1 MKTRTLLQSKLTEK
15 RTTLVSEKKE
25 KHMKSTKKS
34 SKKIWWG
41 AAIVVLLLLIGG
53 GIKAYT
59 MYLSAQKTINQS
71 YQKAKTPT
79 ARNVAKVIKNKKPL
93 NILILGTDTGA
104 LGRKTTGLSD
114 TMIVASLNA
123 QKKTT
128 YMTSIPRDTEVT
140 IKGTTEKI
148 NSAYAIGG
156 ATQSIKTVQ
165 NLLDVPVDFY
175 VVMNMG
181 GLEDLV
187 KSVGGVD
194 VTPPLTFKYGS
205 ANVKKGV
212 KTHLTG
218 KEALSYSRMRYDDP
232 DGDYGRQKRQRQVI
246 LAIVKKALSIS
257 SVTRFQTIL
266 NSVKKNMK
274 TNLTF
279 NDMLALRFSYKNA
292 SHHIKST
299 TLKGESEM
307 IDGLSYQ
314 VASMSERRRVSNKI
328 RKELG
333 LAATTTL
340 KESEESSSTTSSST
354 DQTTSSSAATTYN
367 YDSSTYASSSD
378 VTTQTA
384 PY

>member
-1 MKTRTLLQSKLTEK
+1 M
-15 RTTLVSEKKE
+15 SEK
-25 KHMKSTKKS
+25 HIKS
-34 SKKIWWG
+34 SKKSHKKIWWSIG
-41 AAIVVLLLLIGG
+41 IIALLLLAAGG
-53 GIKAYT
+53 VKAYT
-59 MYLSAQKTINQS
+59 MYTSAQKTAKQA
-71 YQKAKTPT
+71 YQKVKTPT
-79 ARNVAKVIKNKKPL
+79 VRNVAKVIKNKDPL
-93 NILILGTDTGA
+93 NVLILGTDTGA
-104 LGRKTTGLSD
+104 LGRKNKGLSD

-140 IKGTTEKI
+140 INNTTQKI
-148 NSAYAIGG
+148 NAAYNIGG

-165 NLLDVPVDFY
+165 NLLDVPIDFY

-181 GLEDLV
+181 GLKELV
-187 KSVGGVD
+187 NSVGGVD

-232 DGDYGRQKRQRQVI
+232 NGDYGRQKRQRQVI

-257 SVTRFQTIL
+257 SVTRFQKIM
-266 NSVKKNMK
+266 NSIQKNMK

-279 NDMLALRFSYKNA
+279 NDMLALRFDYKNA
-292 SHHIKST
+292 SHHVKSD
-299 TLKGESEM
+299 TLEGTSET

-314 VASMSERRRVSNKI
+314 VASMAERRKISNKI

-333 LAATTTL
+333 LSKTKKLTA
-340 KESEESSSTTSSST
+340 SSSSTDTTSSST
-354 DQTTSSSAATTYN
+354 SEQSSASTSTSTSTDSYGYSTSSS
-367 YDSSTYASSSD
+367 DSSYTG
-378 VTTQTA
+378 A
-384 PY
+384 PTGP

>member
-1 MKTRTLLQSKLTEK
+1 
-15 RTTLVSEKKE
+15 
-25 KHMKSTKKS
+25 
-34 SKKIWWG
+34 
-41 AAIVVLLLLIGG
+41 
-53 GIKAYT
+53 
-59 MYLSAQKTINQS
+59 
-71 YQKAKTPT
+71 
-79 ARNVAKVIKNKKPL
+79 
-93 NILILGTDTGA
+93 
-104 LGRKTTGLSD
+104 
-114 TMIVASLNA
+114 
-123 QKKTT
+123 
-128 YMTSIPRDTEVT
+128 
-140 IKGTTEKI
+140 
-148 NSAYAIGG
+148 
-156 ATQSIKTVQ
+156 
-165 NLLDVPVDFY
+165 
-175 VVMNMG
+175 MG

-384 PY
+384 PINRKRIWKNSKSFFFTLIQF